1 MPQMDKIKRKINR
14 DQFEEYLHSRGYSI
28 RSLAFDI
35 GVNDKTIRK
44 ILNEGECTVTI
55 ADALCRHLGVDMDTL
70 FGSDESQEWQA
81 FLRRVM

>member
-1 MPQMDKIKRKINR
+1 MPQMDKIKRKVDR
-14 DQFEEYLHSRGYSI
+14 GQFEEYIRSRGYSI

-35 GVNDKTIRK
+35 DVNDKTIRRV
-44 ILNEGECTVTI
+44 LNDGECTVTI

-70 FGSDESQEWQA
+70 FGPDESPEWQS